1 MLTRDSGT
9 DRDGLSI
16 WYVYAHA
23 YARTHTYEM
32 REASLSVPAVPQ
44 AAPRRAK
51 TTPREAM
58 LLQALNEELDDREAR
73 ITATTKHIQVGAKI
87 GQYLARE
94 DGVRQRFYAKL
105 GDVNQP
111 RHAYQRARES
121 LTRKRLIGSAEGV
134 LWLAD

>member
-1 MLTRDSGT
+1 M
-9 DRDGLSI
+9 
-16 WYVYAHA
+16 
-23 YARTHTYEM
+23 RT
-32 REASLSVPAVPQ
+32 LDDDQIPQ

-51 TTPREAM
+51 TTTRQAM

-73 ITATTKHIQVGAKI
+73 ITATTEHIQVGAKI
-87 GQYLARE
+87 DQNLARE
-94 DGVRQRFYAKL
+94 EAVRQRFYAKL